1 MAASNSA
8 GGKQTHHSV
17 RNGAS
22 RVQPVEQRHRRG
34 VNHAELAAK
43 RPQRVLFAS
52 GRRRRPRRA
61 ASPPRRR
68 HSSGRAAARGR
79 TGGKERARGANMPRT
94 SGAQHVR
101 APRGRCS
108 RPRRSPERC
117 GVAQGRV
124 ARHGVAFRTKSVVRQ
139 AMARRALS
147 RATRDDSVW
156 SWGISLVKQ
165 SGGGRCVAAV
175 PTTPGRSWV
184 ERRRPWLGSGRRAP
198 TKSLR
203 ASALSG
209 PWHPRRASA

>member
-17 RNGAS
+17 RDGAS

-79 TGGKERARGANMPRT
+79 KGGKERARGANMPRT

-124 ARHGVAFRTKSVVRQ
+124 ARHGVAFRTKTVVRL
-139 AMARRALS
+139 ASLSPRDRRKTAFG
-147 RATRDDSVW
+147 AGGSVW
-156 SWGISLVKQ
+156 LNKAEAADASRPSPQRRVVLGLNA
-165 SGGGRCVAAV
+165 GGLGLGAAGG
-175 PTTPGRSWV
+175 PQPNRF
-184 ERRRPWLGSGRRAP
+184 
-198 TKSLR
+198 
-203 ASALSG
+203 AL
-209 PWHPRRASA
+209 PR